1 MNFIFLRILKNSV
14 KVFLSIIF
22 MMLILNLTNIINLTT
37 NKIFISNAMNLN
49 PYIDDWL
56 VPSSYSDVD
65 RLINFYSSENDSEDK
80 SIVTDKFVA
89 YDKNKN
95 PIYEHLEN
103 PKDTDPIKFR
113 YILNDDD
120 SIAKATLISIDNGL
134 NDDIVIPYC
143 LGGCPVTEI
152 ADNACKGL
160 DFGFIK
166 IPSNVES
173 IGENAFADCTWL
185 YEIIFDEKS
194 NLKIIEDGAFSGCC
208 NLESIHI
215 PYSVN
220 VIGKN
225 AFANNKSLERV
236 CLDAYSQLNF
246 IGNDAFNGC
255 CNLESICIPCSVNV
269 IGENAF
275 ANNTSL
281 ESVHFDPSSN
291 LKVIGDGAF
300 SGCIKLN
307 TIYKDI
313 ENVENAGAFIPQGVE
328 KIGANAFANNT
339 SLESVHFDPSSNLKV
354 IGDGAFSGCCNLES
368 ICIPCSVNII
378 GKNAFANNTSL
389 KYVFLESDSELISIG
404 KCAFNGCSCL
414 NEILIP
420 KKVISIGDDTFSGC
434 TNLKYIGLVNGF
446 ELTEREGIPDK
457 TIISN
462 Y

>member
-275 ANNTSL
+275 AYR
-281 ESVHFDPSSN
+281 
-291 LKVIGDGAF
+291 GW
-300 SGCIKLN
+300 
-307 TIYKDI
+307 
-313 ENVENAGAFIPQGVE
+313 
-328 KIGANAFANNT
+328 
-339 SLESVHFDPSSNLKV
+339 
-354 IGDGAFSGCCNLES
+354 
-368 ICIPCSVNII
+368 
-378 GKNAFANNTSL
+378 
-389 KYVFLESDSELISIG
+389 
-404 KCAFNGCSCL
+404 
-414 NEILIP
+414 
-420 KKVISIGDDTFSGC
+420 
-434 TNLKYIGLVNGF
+434 GF
-446 ELTEREGIPDK
+446 
-457 TIISN
+457 
-462 Y
+462 

>member
-152 ADNACKGL
+152 ADNACEGL
-160 DFGFIK
+160 DFNFIK
-166 IPSNVES
+166 IPNNVES
-173 IGENAFADCTWL
+173 
-185 YEIIFDEKS
+185 
-194 NLKIIEDGAFSGCC
+194 
-208 NLESIHI
+208 
-215 PYSVN
+215 
-220 VIGKN
+220 IGKN
-225 AFANNKSLERV
+225 AFANNKWLIELS
-236 CLDAYSQLNF
+236 
-246 IGNDAFNGC
+246 
-255 CNLESICIPCSVNV
+255 
-269 IGENAF
+269 
-275 ANNTSL
+275 
-281 ESVHFDPSSN
+281 FDPSSN